1 MANDLVLIEQNLRP
15 LAPTFAKTLPAHLP
29 PERFMAVA
37 LQAFRNTPYLH
48 TVVERG
54 GMDSFVNSVIT
65 ASVLGLETD
74 GITGQAALVPFKGK
88 IQLLPMT
95 GGYITLA
102 GNGGYTLEGVLVRE
116 HDEFELRPAE
126 KLPVHHVVKHISD
139 RKRGD
144 IVGVYGIAKHA
155 SLPTSVTLLDIE
167 TVIGIR
173 DSSAGYQQRP
183 NASPWK
189 TNFEAMVIKT
199 GCRARGK
206 RLPLRVAQMAG
217 ALDTQHDLGRA
228 AWITPDAGIV
238 VEGNIIDVTDASS
251 DPFDA
256 NAKVIDNRV
265 DFFISIPGADQP
277 RAYGNPDIWAG
288 QMVMWIGKMSVS
300 KLEPFVEANRDNLE
314 AAKSLGAVVQAQ
326 QIEAAIAKRR
336 AANDDDGFPADLS
349 ASRGA

>member
-1 MANDLVLIEQNLRP
+1 MANDLALIEQNLRP

-37 LQAFRNTPYLH
+37 LQAFRNTPFLH
-48 TVVERG
+48 TVIERG

-155 SLPTSVTLLDIE
+155 SMPTSVTLLDIE
-167 TVIGIR
+167 TVLAIR
-173 DSSAGYQQRP
+173 DSSAGYRQSP
-183 NASPWK
+183 NSSPWK
-189 TNFEAMVIKT
+189 TNFEPMVIKT

-228 AWITPDAGIV
+228 AWITPDDGIV
-238 VEGNIIDVTDASS
+238 VDGNIIDVTDASS

-256 NAKVIDNRV
+256 NAKVVDNRV
-265 DFFISIPGADQP
+265 VFHIAIPGQPAPREYDHADL
-277 RAYGNPDIWAG
+277 WAS
-288 QMVMWIGKMSVS
+288 QLVMWIGKLTSE
-300 KLEPFVEANRDNLE
+300 KLSAFVEANIDNIE
-314 AAKSLGAVVQAQ
+314 AAKSLGCSAQANQVEQAVVR
-326 QIEAAIAKRR
+326 RR
-336 AANDDDGFPADLS
+336 AALDDDFPGTLP
-349 ASRGA
+349 SRAGA

>member
-1 MANDLVLIEQNLRP
+1 MSNDLVLIEQNLRP
-15 LAPTFAKTLPAHLP
+15 LAPTFSKTLPPHLP
-29 PERFMAVA
+29 AERFMAVA
-37 LQAFRNTPYLH
+37 IQAFRNTPYLH
-48 TVVERG
+48 QVVQHG
-54 GMDSFVNSVIT
+54 GMDSFINSVVT

-88 IQLLPMT
+88 VQLLPMT

-155 SLPTSVTLLDIE
+155 ALPTSVTLLDIE
-167 TVIGIR
+167 TVLGIR

-228 AWITPDAGIV
+228 AWITPEAGIV
-238 VEGNIIDVTDASS
+238 VDGDIVDVTDASS

-256 NAKVIDNRV
+256 NAKVIDNRL
-265 DFFISIPGADQP
+265 FFDIAIPGGEP
-277 RAYGNPDIWAG
+277 RRYENPDLWAG
-288 QMVMWIGKMSVS
+288 QMVMWIDKMSIG
-300 KLEPFVEANRDNLE
+300 KLAAFEEANRDNLE
-314 AAKSLGAVVQAQ
+314 AAKSLGAVAQAR
-326 QIEAAIAKRR
+326 QIEAAIARRR
-336 AANDDDGFPADLS
+336 AANDDDGFPA
-349 ASRGA
+349 RMGG